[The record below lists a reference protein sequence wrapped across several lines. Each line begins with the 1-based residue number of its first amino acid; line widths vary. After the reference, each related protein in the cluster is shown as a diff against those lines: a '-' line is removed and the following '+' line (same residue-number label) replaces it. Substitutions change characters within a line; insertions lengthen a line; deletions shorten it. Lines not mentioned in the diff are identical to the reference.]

1 MTMSTLQ
8 ESPILFTNQDVE
20 ITRKE
25 TLYKGFFA
33 LNRYYFRHKKF
44 DGSMTEEVTREIFER
59 GHAVALL
66 PYDPVKDEVILIE
79 QIRIAALE
87 SSRTPWLLEVVAG
100 MIETG
105 ESFEDVARRETE
117 EEAGVALKRC
127 QYIMSYLA
135 SPGGTTER
143 TAVMIG
149 EVDASR
155 AKGIHGLS
163 EENEDIKVHVVNR
176 EQAYRW
182 IEDGIIDNAATIIA
196 LQWLQLNYHNI
207 CTQWNKCDV

>member
-44 DGSMTEEVTREIFER
+44 DGSMTEEVAREIFER

-207 CTQWNKCDV
+207 RTQWNKCDV

>member
-1 MTMSTLQ
+1 MSTLQ

-44 DGSMTEEVTREIFER
+44 DGSMTGEVAREIFER

-182 IEDGIIDNAATIIA
+182 IEEGIIDNAATIIA

-207 CTQWNKCDV
+207 RTQWNKCDV